1 MSITLFARN
10 LYPSCSD
17 ISVSKMGKYYD
28 SSDKN
33 IIKKGETA
41 FF

>member
-1 MSITLFARN
+1 
-10 LYPSCSD
+10 
-17 ISVSKMGKYYD
+17 MGKYYD

-41 FF
+41 FFKLQIFAYHSNDASINKITEV